1 VKAIEL
7 LETGAPEVLQLRETP
22 TPKPGDGEVL
32 IHVAASGVNFIGRAL
47 YVCHGR
53 ARSGPAE
60 PSASIRMTVK
70 AKPV

>member
-32 IHVAASGVNFIGRAL
+32 IHVAASGVNFIDL
-47 YVCHGR
+47 YVREGR
-53 ARSGPAE
+53 YGNKLPFTPGQEAPASG
-60 PSASIRMTVK
+60 
-70 AKPV
+70 